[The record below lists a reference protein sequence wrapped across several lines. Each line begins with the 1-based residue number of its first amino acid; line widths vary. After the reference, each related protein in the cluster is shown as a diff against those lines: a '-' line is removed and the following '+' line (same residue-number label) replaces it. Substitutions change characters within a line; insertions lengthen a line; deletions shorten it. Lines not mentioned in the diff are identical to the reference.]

1 MSYLFNSDIS
11 NCWSGEAI
19 VSDGYDVDTRNEPK
33 QMNDLANWEL
43 RALFTGCIRSSES
56 VKVTKQIQGNYADT
70 RCAI

>member
-1 MSYLFNSDIS
+1 ML
-11 NCWSGEAI
+11 
-19 VSDGYDVDTRNEPK
+19 DVDTRNEPK